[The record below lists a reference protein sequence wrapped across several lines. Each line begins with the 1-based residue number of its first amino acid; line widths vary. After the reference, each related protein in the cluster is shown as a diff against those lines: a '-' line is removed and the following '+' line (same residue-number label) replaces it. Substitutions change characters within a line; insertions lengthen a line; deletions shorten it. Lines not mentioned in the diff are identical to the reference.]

1 MPRGHYL
8 ISAEASFSHILTREN
23 AKVQLDY
30 ILNVTKGSCNYAG
43 WIEKNSQESLAF
55 ILNLNEL
62 VGYTI
67 IIAVCFCFSFVYK
80 INIVYASPL

>member
-1 MPRGHYL
+1 MIFYVFVC
-8 ISAEASFSHILTREN
+8 EYREN
-23 AKVQLDY
+23 AKVTLDY

-67 IIAVCFCFSFVYK
+67 IIAVYFCFSFVYK